1 MSPRVPTSTGGP
13 RRLRRIMSSRA
24 RVPVLLLTLA
34 ITYGTIGFR
43 VIEDYPWL
51 DALYMTVTTLTTVGF
66 GEIHPLSTA
75 GRAFAISLIAFGVVA
90 VFDLLAVFTSLLAS
104 GRLSRS
110 IERRAMQ
117 RRIRD
122 LRDHYVVCAY
132 GRVGRA
138 ATQELVRR
146 GAEVVVIEVQDALE
160 PLLAEAGIAYLIGD
174 PSEEAVLEEAGVGRA
189 RALLCAV
196 DSDVVNVYITLSA
209 RALYPELFIIARA
222 ARQESVDKLRRAGA
236 DRVISPYAVSGVR
249 MAAMALQPA
258 VLEFVDMVSVD
269 PDLRIEEVVVA
280 EGSPLAER
288 SVRDVCAPYEGVMV
302 LAVRQ
307 PSGDL
312 LIPPRA
318 DTVLTKGDLIIV
330 VGPSQALGELASAVS

>member
-1 MSPRVPTSTGGP
+1 MA
-13 RRLRRIMSSRA
+13 SRA
-24 RVPVLLLTLA
+24 RVPVLLVCLA
-34 ITYGTIGFR
+34 LAYGTVGFR
-43 VIEDYPWL
+43 VIENYPWL

-66 GEIHPLSTA
+66 GEIHPLSAA
-75 GRAFAISLIAFGVVA
+75 GRAFAITLIAVGVLA
-90 VFDLLAVFTSLLAS
+90 VFDLIAVFTSLLAS

-117 RRIRD
+117 RRISD

-138 ATQELVRR
+138 ATRELLRR
-146 GAEVVVIEVQDALE
+146 GAEVVVIENQEALE
-160 PLLAEAGIAYLIGD
+160 PLLTEAGVPYLIAD
-174 PSEEAVLEEAGVGRA
+174 PSEESVLEEAGAGRA

-209 RALYPELFIIARA
+209 RALYPDLFIIARA
-222 ARQESVDKLRRAGA
+222 ARPESVDKLRRAGA

-269 PDLRIEEVVVA
+269 PDLRIEEVIVGK
-280 EGSPLAER
+280 GSPLSAR

-302 LAVRQ
+302 LAIRN
-307 PSGDL
+307 PAGEL

-318 DTVLTKGDLIIV
+318 DTVLSEGDLIIV
-330 VGPSQALGELASAVS
+330 VGPSAALGELASAAT

>member
-1 MSPRVPTSTGGP
+1 MA
-13 RRLRRIMSSRA
+13 SRG
-24 RVPVLLLTLA
+24 RVPVLLLSLA
-34 ITYGTIGFR
+34 LAYGTVGFR
-43 VIEDYPWL
+43 VIEDYPWV

-75 GRAFAISLIAFGVVA
+75 GRAFAITLITFGVLA
-90 VFDLLAVFTSLLAS
+90 VFDLIAVFTSLLAS

-138 ATQELVRR
+138 ATRELVRR
-146 GAEVVVIEVQDALE
+146 GAEVVVIENQEALE
-160 PLLAEAGIAYLIGD
+160 PLLGEAGVPYLIAD
-174 PSEEAVLEEAGVGRA
+174 PSEESVLEEAGVGRA

-209 RALYPELFIIARA
+209 RALYPDLFIIARA
-222 ARQESVDKLRRAGA
+222 ARPESVDKLRRAGA

-269 PDLRIEEVVVA
+269 PDLRIEEVVVGKNSA
-280 EGSPLAER
+280 LSAR

-302 LAVRQ
+302 LAVRNAA
-307 PSGDL
+307 GEL

-318 DTVLTKGDLIIV
+318 DTVLTEGDLIIV
-330 VGPSQALGELASAVS
+330 VGPAAALGELASAAA

>member
-1 MSPRVPTSTGGP
+1 MA
-13 RRLRRIMSSRA
+13 SRG
-24 RVPVLLLTLA
+24 RVPVILLALA
-34 ITYGTIGFR
+34 LAYGTTGFQ
-43 VIEDYPWL
+43 VIEGYGFL

-66 GEIHPLSTA
+66 GEIHPLSPA
-75 GRAFAISLIAFGVVA
+75 GRAFTISLVAFGMVA

-138 ATQELVRR
+138 ATRELVRT
-146 GAEVVVIEVQDALE
+146 GAEVVVIESQGELE
-160 PLLAEAGIAYLIGD
+160 PLLAEAGVPYLIAD
-174 PSEEAVLEEAGVGRA
+174 PSEESVLEEAGTGRA

-196 DSDVVNVYITLSA
+196 DSDVVNVYIALSA
-209 RALYPELFIIARA
+209 RALYPDLFIIARA
-222 ARQESVDKLRRAGA
+222 ARPESVDKLRRAGA

-269 PDLRIEEVVVA
+269 PDLRIEELVVA
-280 EGSPLAER
+280 PGSSLAQR
-288 SVRDVCAPYEGVMV
+288 SVRDVCAPYDGVMV
-302 LAVRQ
+302 LAVRHS
-307 PSGDL
+307 SGDL

-318 DTVLTKGDLIIV
+318 DTVLTEGDLIIV
-330 VGPSQALGELASAVS
+330 VGPSEALSELASSMS

>member
-1 MSPRVPTSTGGP
+1 MA
-13 RRLRRIMSSRA
+13 SRG
-24 RVPVLLLTLA
+24 RVPVLLLSLA
-34 ITYGTIGFR
+34 LAYGTIGFR
-43 VIEDYPWL
+43 VIEDYSFL

-66 GEIHPLSTA
+66 GEIHPLSPA
-75 GRAFAISLIAFGVVA
+75 GRAFAISLIAFGMVA

-104 GRLSRS
+104 GRLTRS

-132 GRVGRA
+132 GRVGHA
-138 ATQELVRR
+138 ATRELVRR
-146 GAEVVVIEVQDALE
+146 GAEVVVIEAQETLE
-160 PLLAEAGIAYLIGD
+160 PKLVEAGVPYLLAD
-174 PSEEAVLEEAGVGRA
+174 PSEESVLEEAGVGRA

-209 RALYPELFIIARA
+209 RALYPDLFIIARA
-222 ARQESVDKLRRAGA
+222 ARPESVDKLRRAGA

-269 PDLRIEEVVVA
+269 PDLRIEEVVVGR
-280 EGSPLAER
+280 GSSLSGR

-302 LAVRQ
+302 LAVRN
-307 PSGDL
+307 PAGEL

-318 DTVLTKGDLIIV
+318 ETVLTEGDLIIV
-330 VGPSQALGELASAVS
+330 VGPSEALGELASAAS

>member
-1 MSPRVPTSTGGP
+1 MA
-13 RRLRRIMSSRA
+13 SRA
-24 RVPVLLLTLA
+24 RVPVLLLSLA
-34 ITYGTIGFR
+34 LAYGTIGFR

-51 DALYMTVTTLTTVGF
+51 DALYMTVTTLTTVGY
-66 GEIHPLSTA
+66 GEIHPLSQA
-75 GRAFAISLIAFGVVA
+75 GRAFAISLIAVGVLA
-90 VFDLLAVFTSLLAS
+90 VFDLIAVFTSLLAS

-146 GAEVVVIEVQDALE
+146 GADVVVIEVQDALE
-160 PLLAEAGIAYLIGD
+160 PVLADAGVAYLIAD

-189 RALLCAV
+189 AALICAV

-209 RALYPELFIIARA
+209 RALYPDLFIIARA
-222 ARQESVDKLRRAGA
+222 SRAESVDKLRRAGA

-269 PDLRIEEVVVA
+269 PDLRIEEVVVDS
-280 EGSPLAER
+280 GSPLSDR

-302 LAVRQ
+302 LAVRNAA
-307 PSGDL
+307 GDL

-318 DTVLTKGDLIIV
+318 DTVLAEGDLIIV
-330 VGPSQALGELASAVS
+330 VGPADALAELASSAT

>member
-1 MSPRVPTSTGGP
+1 MA
-13 RRLRRIMSSRA
+13 SRA

-34 ITYGTIGFR
+34 LTYGTVGFR
-43 VIEDYPWL
+43 VIEDYPWV

-75 GRAFAISLIAFGVVA
+75 GRAFAISLITFGVLA
-90 VFDLLAVFTSLLAS
+90 VFDLIAVFTSMLAS

-138 ATQELVRR
+138 ATRELVRR
-146 GAEVVVIEVQDALE
+146 GAEVVVIENQEAVE
-160 PLLAEAGIAYLIGD
+160 PLLGEAGVPYLIAD
-174 PSEEAVLEEAGVGRA
+174 PSEESVLEEAGVGRA

-209 RALYPELFIIARA
+209 RALYPDLFIIARA
-222 ARQESVDKLRRAGA
+222 ARPESVDKLRRAGA

-269 PDLRIEEVVVA
+269 PDLRIEEVVVGK
-280 EGSPLAER
+280 GSALATR

-302 LAVRQ
+302 LAVRN
-307 PSGDL
+307 PAGEL

-318 DTVLTKGDLIIV
+318 DTVLSEGDLIIV
-330 VGPSQALGELASAVS
+330 VGPAAALGDLASSAV

>member
-1 MSPRVPTSTGGP
+1 MA
-13 RRLRRIMSSRA
+13 SRA

-34 ITYGTIGFR
+34 LTYGTVGFR
-43 VIEDYPWL
+43 VIEDYPWV

-75 GRAFAISLIAFGVVA
+75 GRAFAITLIAFGVLA
-90 VFDLLAVFTSLLAS
+90 VFDLIAVFTSLLAS

-138 ATQELVRR
+138 ATRELVRR
-146 GAEVVVIEVQDALE
+146 GAEVVVIENQEAVE
-160 PLLAEAGIAYLIGD
+160 PLLGEAGVPYLIAD
-174 PSEEAVLEEAGVGRA
+174 PSEESVLEEAGVGRA

-209 RALYPELFIIARA
+209 RALYPDLFIIARA
-222 ARQESVDKLRRAGA
+222 ARPESVDKLRRAGA

-269 PDLRIEEVVVA
+269 PDLRIEEVVVGK
-280 EGSPLAER
+280 GSALATR

-302 LAVRQ
+302 LAVRN
-307 PSGDL
+307 PAGEL

-318 DTVLTKGDLIIV
+318 DTVLSEGDLIIV
-330 VGPSQALGELASAVS
+330 VGPAAALGDLASSAV